1 MSFMSPTLR
10 VLLDYSREIG
20 VVDHCNAPF
29 QQQLANRVEQYCAEE
44 NKSVSDLTLL
54 ELAELIRAETANF
67 NGGAA

>member
-1 MSFMSPTLR
+1 MSFMSLTLR
-10 VLLDYSREIG
+10 SLLDFSREIG
-20 VVDHCNAPF
+20 CVDYCNGQF
-29 QQQLANRVEQYCAEE
+29 QQQLANRVELYCAEE